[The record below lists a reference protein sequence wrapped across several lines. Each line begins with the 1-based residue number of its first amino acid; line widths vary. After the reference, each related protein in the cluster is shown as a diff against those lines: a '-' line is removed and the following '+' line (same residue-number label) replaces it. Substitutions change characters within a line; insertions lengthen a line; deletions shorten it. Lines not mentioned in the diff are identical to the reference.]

1 MPAGTQN
8 AQPYQRS
15 SRTSLGA
22 AGVLDEL
29 ASRHIPEV
37 NVSERGASYLVL
49 EAPHRPPYGIQTAAF
64 LSAAI
69 VIVALMM
76 TAISP
81 VFSLLLLAAL
91 LPMIPLIVFHQPS
104 LAVSAVSDDDGT
116 TRINVHGE
124 ASPELAA
131 ALDAFVASLPPGAT
145 SPPVHPSG
153 LAAAALHQPPIPG
166 QAVVLFDPAS
176 SRCREACRIL
186 DARGVRMSLL
196 RYLEDVPK
204 PADLLRV
211 LHMLGTD
218 DPRTITRTSEPLYT
232 EMGLATASWDRLLT
246 AMVEHPILIQRPIVI
261 LGDRAVIARPS
272 ERVLE
277 LFEPAGGG

>member
-1 MPAGTQN
+1 
-8 AQPYQRS
+8 
-15 SRTSLGA
+15 
-22 AGVLDEL
+22 
-29 ASRHIPEV
+29 
-37 NVSERGASYLVL
+37 
-49 EAPHRPPYGIQTAAF
+49 
-64 LSAAI
+64 
-69 VIVALMM
+69 MM

-81 VFSLLLLAAL
+81 VFVLLLFVAL
-91 LPMIPLIVFHQPS
+91 LPMVPLIVFHQPS

-131 ALDAFVASLPPGAT
+131 ALDAFVGSLPPGAGRPPST
-145 SPPVHPSG
+145 GPGADAPDERDSHRPPVHSSG
-153 LAAAALHQPPIPG
+153 SAVAALYQPPVSG

-186 DARGVRMSLL
+186 DARGVQISLL

-211 LHMLGTD
+211 LHLLGAD
-218 DPRTITRTSEPLYT
+218 DPRTIIRTSEPLYT
-232 EMGLATASWDRLLT
+232 DMGLATASADRLLS
-246 AMVEHPILIQRPIVI
+246 AMVEHPILIQRPIVVV
-261 LGDRAVIARPS
+261 GDRAVIARPS

-277 LFEPAGGG
+277 LFEPTGGG